1 MKLSEILAKPIRL
14 ISGGILNLK
23 GFSKN
28 IIDKELSK
36 EFTIDD
42 VVNFYTKGKI
52 KKLSDLNVLLT
63 SKYRITTTAASPDEI
78 FFPYMALEDY
88 TDDMQMVDDIVHDI
102 NSIAT
107 EGYFLMKY
115 DKNTKAGCLCRIDVD
130 RIDFICPINYD
141 SINTYIIG
149 SDSMVINDMLL

>member
-1 MKLSEILAKPIRL
+1 MKLNEILAKPIRL

-42 VVNFYTKGKI
+42 VINFYTKGKI

-63 SKYRITTTAASPDEI
+63 KNYNITTTAASPDEI
-78 FFPYMALEDY
+78 FFPYMNLFDY
-88 TDDMQMVDDIVHDI
+88 TDDRQTVDDIIRDI

-115 DKNTKAGCLCRIDVD
+115 DERTKAGCLCKIDD
-130 RIDFICPINYD
+130 EFIDFICPINYD
-141 SINTYIIG
+141 NINSYIIN
-149 SDSMVINDMLL
+149 SDSMSINVPLF